1 MTEFM
6 TFIVTLAPSTLLI
19 AGACVVAVW
28 AARLPDEQS
37 LVARLTG
44 EAHRLDTGSPCGQK
58 RRIVGETYVPS

>member
-1 MTEFM
+1 MTDYL
-6 TFIVTLAPSTLLI
+6 TLILTLGPSILLV
-19 AGACVVAVW
+19 AGACAIAIW

-58 RRIVGETYVPS
+58 RRIVGETYVQS